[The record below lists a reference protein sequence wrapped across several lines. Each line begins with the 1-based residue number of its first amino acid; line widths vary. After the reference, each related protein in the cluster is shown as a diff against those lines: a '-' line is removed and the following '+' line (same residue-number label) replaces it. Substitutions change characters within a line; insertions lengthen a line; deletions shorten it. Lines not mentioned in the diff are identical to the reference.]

1 MTAAPP
7 CAVLRCM
14 NAASIPFSSGEGARV
29 REWAVCPQHA
39 ELLEAGGW
47 AFDGRALLLGS
58 DMPPT
63 IQRLTIHTAGESEF
77 TVTIEHGQSSEDT
90 ESSTLQIPLWARR
103 LLHTALSSRL
113 EE

>member
-1 MTAAPP
+1 
-7 CAVLRCM
+7 M